1 MQNPCVNTR
10 IQPTLEG
17 LNFSYTISYN
27 VIPFHFSNNGY
38 TDVVTVSGEADC
50 GAVIYKVTDI
60 TGADYSK
67 YMTFIVD
74 GRMNKVTFAV
84 STTDAKLIG
93 THTFKVRATLQ

>member
-1 MQNPCVNTR
+1 MHNPCVNTK
-10 IQPTLEG
+10 IQQTLEG

-27 VIPFHFSNNGY
+27 VVPVLFSNNGY
-38 TDVVTVSGEADC
+38 TDLVTASGAADC

-74 GRMNKVTFAV
+74 GRMNKITFAV

-93 THTFKVRATLQ
+93 THKFKVRATLQ